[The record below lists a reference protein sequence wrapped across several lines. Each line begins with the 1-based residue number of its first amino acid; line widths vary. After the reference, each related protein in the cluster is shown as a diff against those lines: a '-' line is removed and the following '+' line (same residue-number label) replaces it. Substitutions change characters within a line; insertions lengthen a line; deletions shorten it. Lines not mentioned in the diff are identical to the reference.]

1 MLTGFAGLHEPVAD
15 PADVFGEE
23 CPAELGERGCGWSVL
38 EGTENRFALLYLKGQ
53 DAGAV
58 PVSGLEAFGECLVV
72 NESRELEDVGA
83 GDGKAGGYI
92 AGMVRSLHR
101 GVWRGAP
108 PRVSRVLG

>member
-1 MLTGFAGLHEPVAD
+1 M
-15 PADVFGEE
+15 FGEE

-72 NESRELEDVGA
+72 N
-83 GDGKAGGYI
+83 
-92 AGMVRSLHR
+92 
-101 GVWRGAP
+101 
-108 PRVSRVLG
+108 

>member
-38 EGTENRFALLYLKGQ
+38 EGTENRFALLYLKRQ

-108 PRVSRVLG
+108 PGVSSVHG